1 MPLHFDADGLKELL
15 VDFHTLTHIRASVY
29 DADMKKLIAYPEK
42 SCHFCSL
49 LKANPSS
56 LARCKSC
63 DRDGFLTC
71 KESGKIRSYRCH
83 AGLTEG
89 VAPIR
94 MHDTIIGYIM
104 FGQIIDPALKKTAR
118 QTMID
123 YCSGYCGNAEEA
135 AKAFDRLCGKNEQQ
149 IRAAAKIM
157 EGCACYLWI
166 NQLIKMDAGSLGYQ
180 ISVYIEDHLSED
192 LSAAKLC
199 RIFDVSRSRLFE
211 ISKQYFGV
219 SIARHIK
226 KRRMQTAAQL
236 LEDPQR
242 RIGEVA
248 ALVGIEDQNYFS
260 KMFKAEMGS
269 TPSTW
274 RTAHQI

>member
-1 MPLHFDADGLKELL
+1 
-15 VDFHTLTHIRASVY
+15 
-29 DADMKKLIAYPEK
+29 
-42 SCHFCSL
+42 
-49 LKANPSS
+49 
-56 LARCKSC
+56 
-63 DRDGFLTC
+63 
-71 KESGKIRSYRCH
+71 
-83 AGLTEG
+83 
-89 VAPIR
+89 
-94 MHDTIIGYIM
+94 
-104 FGQIIDPALKKTAR
+104 
-118 QTMID
+118 
-123 YCSGYCGNAEEA
+123 
-135 AKAFDRLCGKNEQQ
+135 
-149 IRAAAKIM
+149 M
-157 EGCACYLWI
+157 EGCACSLWI

-180 ISVYIEDHLSED
+180 ISVYIEDHLRED

-236 LEDPQR
+236 LEDPKR

-260 KMFKAEMGS
+260 KMFKAEIGS